1 MQHEI
6 SGLPRERERETPRAA
21 RGGLKNRSLP
31 SSLTCRGAPPI
42 PVIVA
47 AVVLVDGLNGVSLG
61 LIEPSQLAG
70 PLPRL
75 PGPTS

>member
-1 MQHEI
+1 MNRPAQ
-6 SGLPRERERETPRAA
+6 PRWLKEPVAA
-21 RGGLKNRSLP
+21 VMADLQ
-31 SSLTCRGAPPI
+31 GAPPI
-42 PVIVA
+42 PDIVA
-47 AVVLVDGLNGVSLG
+47 AVALVDGLNGVSLG